1 MQRETAPAARNPH
14 MSYEAAIAINRFGLG
29 ARAGDVAPSDP
40 KAWLRSQQARF
51 DPRPPVIAA
60 APGSAAMAMQFRDYL
75 QEQRA
80 ARDAAGASMPDM
92 AMAAL
97 NSDPAAAGAIPR
109 PARSEAMIAIR
120 KDIRKLYRDSYGLL
134 ARARIAAALS
144 TPAPFAERLTH
155 FWANHFAVSADKLQ
169 SIGTAGTLEFEAV
182 RPNLFGNFGD
192 LLLAVETHP
201 AMLLYLDQAQSIGP
215 DSFIGSR
222 AALRPNPRKKVGL
235 NENLAREILELHTLG
250 VGSGY
255 TQADVQELARGLTG
269 WSVGGFVRGPI
280 GDEGTPGSFV
290 FQERWHQPG
299 PRTLLGKSYID
310 AGQAQARA
318 MLADLAVHPATA
330 RHLATK
336 LARHFAGD
344 VAPPALVDRL
354 AAAHLRTGGNLPA
367 LYSVL
372 IEAPEIWATPLRKFK
387 TPWEWTISALRGVGA
402 TDAPDLKLVGAL
414 NELGQP
420 IWKPGSP
427 AGWDDTA
434 ASWAAPDAL
443 LRRVEVAQRLAST
456 VGDRLDARS
465 LGVQLLPGTLSPATA
480 QAIARADSPGQGLAL
495 LLVAPEFMRR

>member
-1 MQRETAPAARNPH
+1 MTTETA
-14 MSYEAAIAINRFGLG
+14 IALNRFGLG
-29 ARAGDVAPSDP
+29 ARAGDAPPADP
-40 KAWLRSQQARF
+40 KAWLRDQPSRF

-60 APGSAAMAMQFRDYL
+60 APGSAAMALQFRDYL
-75 QEQRA
+75 QELRA
-80 ARDAAGASMPDM
+80 ARVDAAAAQPVGQAATDT
-92 AMAAL
+92 AMAL
-97 NSDPAAAGAIPR
+97 TPPPKSDAAKL
-109 PARSEAMIAIR
+109 IR
-120 KDIRKLYRDSYGLL
+120 KDINALYRDSYGAL
-134 ARARIAAALS
+134 ARARIAAALT

-182 RPNLFGNFGD
+182 RPNLFGHFGD

-222 AALRPNPRKKVGL
+222 AALKPRARKVGL

-250 VGSGY
+250 VGGGY
-255 TQADVQELARGLTG
+255 SQADVQELARGLTG

-280 GDEGTPGSFV
+280 GDEGPPGGFV

-299 PRTLLGKSYID
+299 TRTLLGKVYAQD
-310 AGQAQARA
+310 GQAQARA
-318 MLADLAVHPATA
+318 MLADLSVHPATA

-336 LARHFAGD
+336 LALHFAGD
-344 VAPPALVDRL
+344 VPPLPLVDRL
-354 AAAHLRTGGNLPA
+354 AATHLRTGGDLNG
-367 LYSVL
+367 LYAVL
-372 IEAPEIWATPLRKFK
+372 IDAPEIWATPTPKFK
-387 TPWEWTISALRGVGA
+387 SPWDWTVSALRGVGA
-402 TDAPDLKLVGAL
+402 KDAPDLKLVGAL

-420 IWKPGSP
+420 VWKPGSP
-427 AGWDDTA
+427 AGWDDVA

-443 LRRVEVAQRLAST
+443 LRRVEVAQRIATT
-456 VGDRLDARS
+456 VGDRLDART
-465 LGVQLLPGTLSPATA
+465 LAAQLLPGTLSPATA